1 MLNFLLTSVVWNT
14 NYENNPENSD
24 GPNFGAAEMRSDRK
38 AVRERLEKEHTMN
51 LLSGVAANDGYH
63 KPGSSKDYYQADAP
77 TLRPDGTT
85 ALTAD
90 DNGRKWI
97 RSSDKRLYV
106 YVHPDWVALSTINA
120 NDNTFTGNNTH
131 SGSETFEAGITQ
143 NLVTLKTAVLEIGP
157 WNMDTDLAKT
167 VSFVSYTNKDK
178 IRHLSAV
185 IRDDVNS
192 SRCLINESYFGDV
205 AGGITV
211 TSSVIYLTRKASGYF
226 DSSDFSSTDINRG
239 HIYLVYEA

>member
-38 AVRERLEKEHTMN
+38 AVRERLEKEHTMD
-51 LLSGVAANDGYH
+51 LLSGAPTSDGYH
-63 KPGSSKDYYQADAP
+63 KPGSSKVYYQADAP
-77 TLRPDGTT
+77 TLRPDGVT

-97 RSSDKRLYV
+97 RSTDKRLYV
-106 YVHPDWVALSTINA
+106 YVHPDWSALSTINSA
-120 NDNTFTGNNTH
+120 DNVLSGNNTFTGNN
-131 SGSETFEAGITQ
+131 TFEAGITQ

-157 WNMDTDLAKT
+157 WNMATTLTKT
-167 VSFVSYTNKDK
+167 VSFSSYTTIDK
-178 IRHLSAV
+178 IRYLSAV
-185 IRDDVNS
+185 IRNDANTGRFPIDDY
-192 SRCLINESYFGDV
+192 YFDVV
-205 AGGITV
+205 AGRIA
-211 TSSVIYLTRKASGYF
+211 ASGSAIELARRTSGRF
-226 DSSDFSSTDINRG
+226 DSSDFSSTAINRG